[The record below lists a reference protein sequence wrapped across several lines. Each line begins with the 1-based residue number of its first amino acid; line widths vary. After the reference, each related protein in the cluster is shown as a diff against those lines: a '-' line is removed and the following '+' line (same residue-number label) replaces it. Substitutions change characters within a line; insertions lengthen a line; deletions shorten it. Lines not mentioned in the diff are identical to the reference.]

1 MNWESHSWPTRI
13 EWNDRTFWTL
23 LKLGFDIQKWEFTN
37 VTAAKKCGD
46 LTSKKVDSLHWKR
59 YASKNVMGIGMKSIE
74 IYEGCIILYTQS
86 FRISWWTWKF
96 VAGMCPASFI
106 VLGFE
111 LFGGQGVKSFWTLHR
126 SVELLTWF
134 TKFTLHGSWCSIG
147 KNAFHELLS
156 TKTGYVLVGAPTKM
170 WPVGTKPEKN
180 WAFSL
185 HQSSWSP
192 KKKMEI

>member
-1 MNWESHSWPTRI
+1 MPRSKIIQKLGYRLPKKECEMGYEPTWIHCFQTMWTGSWAVSNPVLIFSGAVLPVMLYSHWGASQSINWESHSWPTRI
-13 EWNDRTFWTL
+13 EWNDRAFWTL

-37 VTAAKKCGD
+37 ATAAKKCGD

-74 IYEGCIILYTQS
+74 IYEGCIILYTQA

-111 LFGGQGVKSFWTLHR
+111 LFGGQGVRVFER
-126 SVELLTWF
+126 
-134 TKFTLHGSWCSIG
+134 
-147 KNAFHELLS
+147 
-156 TKTGYVLVGAPTKM
+156 
-170 WPVGTKPEKN
+170 
-180 WAFSL
+180 
-185 HQSSWSP
+185 
-192 KKKMEI
+192 

>member
-1 MNWESHSWPTRI
+1 MPLSKIIQKLGYRLPKKECEMGYEPTWIHCFQTMWTGSWAVSNPVLIFSGAVLPVMLYSHWGASQSMNWESHSWPTRI
-13 EWNDRTFWTL
+13 EWNDRAFWTL

-37 VTAAKKCGD
+37 ATAAKKCGD

-74 IYEGCIILYTQS
+74 IYEGCIILYTQA

-111 LFGGQGVKSFWTLHR
+111 LFGGQGVRVFER
-126 SVELLTWF
+126 
-134 TKFTLHGSWCSIG
+134 
-147 KNAFHELLS
+147 
-156 TKTGYVLVGAPTKM
+156 
-170 WPVGTKPEKN
+170 
-180 WAFSL
+180 
-185 HQSSWSP
+185 
-192 KKKMEI
+192 